1 MGGTPED
8 VAAMELRVKGV
19 NDECIG
25 YSGWDR
31 KQEIHALAKTNT
43 YQTNRPMDDG
53 EWWGFRAPSATNS
66 SQAPMCN
73 LPVVVIRI
81 KARIPAGGDHNNART
96 VPENAFVMKE
106 EMGVWNKSHMMSD
119 KAVEN
124 SYKHLDIAAPTSA
137 YRVTDYARY
146 IPLPA
151 SNTDGYVDQYV
162 ANHVTQYAGLAKEH
176 VTVATSVFICGIQ
189 LYNIQHVTEHY
200 IHVHGLPQGIATKP
214 ANSDSVETTSDSKS
228 R

>member
-8 VAAMELRVKGV
+8 LAAMELRMKGV

-25 YSGWDR
+25 YAGWDR
-31 KQEIHALAKTNT
+31 KLEIHTLAKANT
-43 YQTNRPMDDG
+43 YQTNRPIDDG
-53 EWWGFRAPSATNS
+53 DWWGFRAPSAANS

-81 KARIPAGGDHNNART
+81 KARIPAGGDHNNARN

-119 KAVEN
+119 KAVEG
-124 SYKHLDIAAPTSA
+124 SYKHLDITAPMSA
-137 YRVTDYARY
+137 YRVTNYVGY

-151 SNTDGYVDQYV
+151 SNTDGYVLR
-162 ANHVTQYAGLAKEH
+162 G
-176 VTVATSVFICGIQ
+176 S
-189 LYNIQHVTEHY
+189 
-200 IHVHGLPQGIATKP
+200 IH
-214 ANSDSVETTSDSKS
+214 S
-228 R
+228 